1 MTPDAME
8 FIRPVTFQSLTGRRV
23 YGEMWADAVETQEPH
38 VALARRADVL
48 VVAPAT
54 ATVMARMALGLAEE
68 MVSLTA
74 LATVAPIVACPAM
87 DPQMWAHAATQ
98 ANVETLRSRGAHFIG
113 PEKGRLASGQMGLGR
128 LSEVDKI
135 MGGIRQVLGLQGD
148 LAGKKIVVSAGP
160 TQEPI
165 DPVRYIGNRSS
176 GKMGFAIAEA
186 ARDRGAKVT
195 LVTGPTALGEPYG
208 VDVSHVA
215 RAQEMRD
222 AVVSAATDADVLV
235 MSAAVADYQVGEPV
249 GEKIKR
255 GERDGL
261 DLHLVP
267 TPDVLADVGTR
278 EGLIKVGFAAE
289 SHEVIKHARD
299 KVATKDLDLIVAND
313 ITEPG
318 SGFGTDTNRIV
329 IVDRDGHEEALPQL
343 PKYEVAWRIL
353 DRVAALLGRNTG

>member
-1 MTPDAME
+1 
-8 FIRPVTFQSLTGRRV
+8 V
-23 YGEMWADAVETQEPH
+23 
-38 VALARRADVL
+38 
-48 VVAPAT
+48 
-54 ATVMARMALGLAEE
+54 
-68 MVSLTA
+68 
-74 LATVAPIVACPAM
+74 
-87 DPQMWAHAATQ
+87 
-98 ANVETLRSRGAHFIG
+98 
-113 PEKGRLASGQMGLGR
+113 GLGR
-128 LSEVDKI
+128 LSEVEKI
-135 MGGIRQVLGLQGD
+135 MGGIRHVLGLEGD

-195 LVTGPTALGEPYG
+195 LVTGPTALTIPYAVDG
-208 VDVSHVA
+208 VHVA

-222 AVVSAATDADVLV
+222 AVVAATADADVLI
-235 MSAAVADYQVGEPV
+235 MSAAVADYQAGEPV

-261 DLHLVP
+261 DLHLVR
-267 TPDVLADVGTR
+267 TPDVLAEVASR
-278 EGLIKVGFAAE
+278 PGLVKVGFAAE

-299 KVATKDLDLIVAND
+299 KVGAKGLDLIVAND

-329 IVDRDGHEEALPQL
+329 IVDRSGEEEALPQL
-343 PKYEVAWRIL
+343 PKYEAAWRIL
-353 DRVAALLGRNTG
+353 DRVSALLGRGSG